1 MVEANVKIIEE
12 LKLFLEIVSNDKA
25 IRKLFTSSEED
36 FSRDRKLPLEKLVC
50 LIINMPKRSLSIEL
64 QSFFDFIDA
73 ETKACTKGAF
83 SLQRGK
89 LSAEFFCIWNK
100 WLVDYFYLYYGDKVK
115 RWRGFILQAVD
126 GSGAYLV
133 NTTEVIAHFGA
144 HSNQHK
150 SVSVAMGQIMQV
162 HDILNDI
169 TVWGNIYPNK
179 ESEQAI
185 MNKQVPYLFKDSLT
199 LFDRGYPS
207 FALMYLMQHEET
219 PRHFVMR
226 CKLGFN
232 KEIKQFMLSRKKSIV
247 IHLSPTSEAIKTLK
261 ANGSIITANET
272 IKIRAVKIKLSSGI
286 TEVLLTDLYDEK
298 LYRLEDLKQL
308 YGLRWGIETAYG
320 KQKNQLQMEQFS
332 GHRVICIKQDY
343 AACIFV
349 SNLQSLIEKQC
360 EDYLKVKRGKYYHA
374 INGNLSIASL
384 KNTIVK
390 LFLKND
396 VENILIKL
404 QKAFEKYTI
413 PIIHNRQ
420 NVRSKKTGRL
430 KGKYQTF
437 TNYKRAI

>member
-12 LKLFLEIVSNDKA
+12 LKLFLEIVSKDEG
-25 IRKLFTSSEED
+25 IRKLFTVSKRD
-36 FSRDRKLPLEKLVC
+36 FSRDRKLPLEKLVS
-50 LIINMPKRSLSIEL
+50 LIINMPKRSLSVEL
-64 QSFFDFIDA
+64 QSFFDFIDPDS
-73 ETKACTKGAF
+73 KACTKGAL

-89 LSAEFFCIWNK
+89 LSAIFFRVWNK
-100 WLVDYFYLYYGDKVK
+100 WLVDCFYLYYGDKVK

-133 NTTEVIAHFGA
+133 NTTEVIEHFGT

-150 SVSVAMGQIMQV
+150 NVSVAMGQVMQV

-169 TVWGNIYPNK
+169 TVWGDIYPNK

-185 MNKQVPYLFKDSLT
+185 MNTRVPYLFKDSLT
-199 LFDRGYPS
+199 IFDRGYPS
-207 FALMYLMQHEET
+207 FALMYLMLNEEE

-232 KEIKQFMLSRKKSIV
+232 KEIKQFMLSSKKSVV
-247 IHLSPTSEAIKTLK
+247 IYLSPTSEAIKTLR
-261 ANGSIITANET
+261 ANGVIITANAT
-272 IKIRAVKIKLSSGI
+272 IKIRAVKVKLSSGI
-286 TEVLLTDLYDEK
+286 IEVLLTDLYNEK
-298 LYRLEDLKQL
+298 IYAIEDLKQL

-332 GHRVICIKQDY
+332 GHRVICIRQDY

-360 EDYLKVKRGKYYHA
+360 EDYLKIKRGKYYHA
-374 INGNLSIASL
+374 INGNISIASL
-384 KNTIVK
+384 KNNIVE

-396 VENILIKL
+396 VENILMKL
-404 QKAFEKYTI
+404 QKAFERHTI
-413 PIIHNRQ
+413 PIIPNRQ
-420 NVRSKKTGRL
+420 NERSKKNKRL

>member
-1 MVEANVKIIEE
+1 MVAANVKIIEE
-12 LKLFLEIVSNDKA
+12 LKLFLEIVSKDKE
-25 IRKLFTSSEED
+25 IRKLFTTSAQD

-73 ETKACTKGAF
+73 ETTACTKGAF

-89 LSAEFFCIWNK
+89 LSADFFSVWNK
-100 WLVDYFYLYYGDKVK
+100 WLVDYFYLYYGGKVK
-115 RWRGFILQAVD
+115 RWRGFIVQAVD

-133 NTTEVIAHFGA
+133 NTPEVINHFGA

-150 SVSVAMGQIMQV
+150 SVNIAMGQVMQV
-162 HDILNDI
+162 HDILNNI
-169 TVWGNIYPNK
+169 TIWGDIYPNK

-185 MNKQVPYLFKDSLT
+185 MNKRVPFLFKDSLS

-207 FALMYLMQHEET
+207 FALMFLMLHEEE

-232 KEIKQFMLSRKKSIV
+232 KEIKQFMLSRKKSMI
-247 IHLSPTSEAIKTLK
+247 IHLSPTSEAVKTLK
-261 ANGSIITANET
+261 ANGSIITTHET

-298 LYRLEDLKQL
+298 IYTLEDLKQL

-360 EDYLKVKRGKYYHA
+360 EDYLRGKRGKYYHA
-374 INGNLSIASL
+374 INGNLSIASM
-384 KNTIVK
+384 KNTIVEI
-390 LFLKND
+390 FLKND
-396 VENILIKL
+396 IENILIKL
-404 QKAFEKYTI
+404 QKAFERYTI
-413 PIIHNRQ
+413 PIIPNRQ
-420 NVRSKKTGRL
+420 NVRSKKIKRL